1 MKSERLDGGPA
12 SDGPPDGSSAARVF
26 HALRVDDLV
35 AARTV
40 WILSSHLHSVMH
52 SGNSSLSLQ
61 FLQGLFINVPTSK
74 SNLNL

>member
-1 MKSERLDGGPA
+1 MAGLQAMGLLTDHR
-12 SDGPPDGSSAARVF
+12 PPGSL
-26 HALRVDDLV
+26 HALRAQDLV

-61 FLQGLFINVPTSK
+61 FLQGLFTSVPTSK